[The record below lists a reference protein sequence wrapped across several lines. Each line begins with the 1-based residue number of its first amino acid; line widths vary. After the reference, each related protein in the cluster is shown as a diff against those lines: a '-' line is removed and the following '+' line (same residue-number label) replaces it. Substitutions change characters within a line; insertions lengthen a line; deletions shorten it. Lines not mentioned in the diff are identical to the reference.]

1 LSKMEDKKELQ
12 QVTNCALC
20 ANMCKYSCPTY
31 LAAGNETISPQKIA
45 RLIVYED
52 RGFIEDR
59 RGFSDVMF
67 RSCMCGACKRHCVYD
82 DYDLRIFIQMGRSK
96 AFKEGLLP
104 GDTKKRVET
113 FMKYGNPQGERQL
126 IQNGSGTIGYFISC
140 SAYKDEALLK
150 AMDRI
155 LSASREKVQQ
165 FGGADICCGAPLYYA
180 GDTKGFKK
188 AAQKL
193 KKAIKERG
201 LEKVIT
207 MCPNCLKMMRELYP
221 QLGVKLN
228 VELAHTSEYLASLLD
243 EGKVKVKKAKG
254 SATYHDP
261 CILANDMNITEAPRQ
276 ILTALGYKIKEPVY
290 TKEYTHCCGAPPGAR
305 LGFSKLADQVKS
317 MRLSELK
324 QTGADIYVSSC
335 PSCKAVLSDLA
346 VKDIAELISGQVVHG
361 K

>member
-1 LSKMEDKKELQ
+1 MQNKQELQ

-20 ANMCKYSCPTY
+20 ADMCKYSCPTY

-52 RGFIEDR
+52 RGLIEDR

-67 RSCMCGACKRHCVYD
+67 QSCMCGACKRHCIYS
-82 DYDLRIFIQMGRSK
+82 DYDLRKFIEMGRSK

-104 GDTKKRVET
+104 DETKKRVET
-113 FMKYGNPQGERQL
+113 FMKYGNPQGKRQR
-126 IQNGSGTIGYFISC
+126 IQKGTGTAGYLVSC

-155 LSASREKVQQ
+155 LSSSKEKVRQ

-180 GDTKGFKK
+180 GDIKGFKK
-188 AAQKL
+188 VARKL
-193 KKAIKERG
+193 KGEIEERG
-201 LEKVIT
+201 LNKVIT

-221 QLGVKLN
+221 QIGVKLN
-228 VELAHTSEYLASLLD
+228 VQLAHTSEFLASLID
-243 EGKVKVKKAKG
+243 ERKIRVKKVKG
-254 SATYHDP
+254 TATYHDP
-261 CILANDMNITEAPRQ
+261 CILANDMDITAPPRQ
-276 ILTALGYKIKEPVY
+276 VIAALGYKIKEPVY
-290 TKEYTHCCGAPPGAR
+290 TRAYTHCCGAPPGAR

-317 MRLSELK
+317 MRLDELRE
-324 QTGADIYVSSC
+324 TAADVYVSSC

-346 VKDIAELISGQVVHG
+346 VKDLAELISEQIVHG

>member
-1 LSKMEDKKELQ
+1 MRDKKELQ

-20 ANMCKYSCPTY
+20 ADMCKYSCPTY

-45 RLIVYED
+45 RLIVYKD
-52 RGFIEDR
+52 KGFIEDR

-67 RSCMCGACKRHCVYD
+67 QSCMCGACKRHCIYS
-82 DYDLRIFIQMGRSK
+82 DYDLRKYIEMGRSI

-104 GDTKKRVET
+104 DETKKRVAT

-126 IQNGSGTIGYFISC
+126 IQKGSGTVGYFVSC
-140 SAYKDEALLK
+140 SAYKDEELLK

-155 LSASREKVQQ
+155 LSGSKEKMQQ
-165 FGGADICCGAPLYYA
+165 FGGVDICCGAPLYYA
-180 GDTKGFKK
+180 GDTKGFTKVAK
-188 AAQKL
+188 KL
-193 KKAIKERG
+193 KGEIEARG
-201 LEKVIT
+201 LNKVIT

-221 QLGVKLN
+221 QIGVKLN
-228 VELAHTSEYLASLLD
+228 VQLAHTSEFLASLLN
-243 EGKVKVKKAKG
+243 EGKIKVKKAKG

-261 CILANDMNITEAPRQ
+261 CILANDMDITAPPRQ
-276 ILTALGYKIKEPVY
+276 VIAALGYKIKEPVY
-290 TKEYTHCCGAPPGAR
+290 TKEHTHCCGAPPGAR

-317 MRLSELK
+317 MRISELR
-324 QTGADIYVSSC
+324 QTGADVYVSSC

-346 VKDIAELISGQVVHG
+346 VKDLAELISKQMVHG

>member
-1 LSKMEDKKELQ
+1 MRDKNELQ

-20 ANMCKYSCPTY
+20 ADMCKYSCPTY

-52 RGFIEDR
+52 KGLVEDR

-67 RSCMCGACKRHCVYD
+67 QSCMCGACKRHCIYS
-82 DYDLRIFIQMGRSK
+82 DYDLRKFIQMGRSI
-96 AFKEGLLP
+96 AFREDLLP
-104 GDTKKRVET
+104 DETKKRVET

-126 IQNGSGTIGYFISC
+126 IQKGSGTVGYFVSC
-140 SAYKDEALLK
+140 SAYKDEELLK

-155 LSASREKVQQ
+155 LSASKEKVQQ
-165 FGGADICCGAPLYYA
+165 FGGAEICCGAPLYYA
-180 GDTKGFKK
+180 GDIDGFKK
-188 AAQKL
+188 IAKKL
-193 KKAIKERG
+193 KREIEARG
-201 LEKVIT
+201 LDKVIT

-221 QLGVKLN
+221 QIGVKLN
-228 VELAHTSEYLASLLD
+228 VQLAHTSEYLASLLD
-243 EGKVKVKKAKG
+243 EGKIKVKKVKG
-254 SATYHDP
+254 TATYHDP
-261 CILANDMNITEAPRQ
+261 CILANDMDITAPPRQ

-290 TKEYTHCCGAPPGAR
+290 TREHTHCCGAPPGAR

-317 MRLSELK
+317 MRLGELRE
-324 QTGADIYVSSC
+324 TGVDVYVSSC

-346 VKDIAELISGQVVHG
+346 VKDIAELISEQVVRG

>member
-1 LSKMEDKKELQ
+1 MKDKKELA

-52 RGFIEDR
+52 QGLIGDR

-67 RSCMCGACKRHCVYD
+67 QSCMCGACKRHCIYS
-82 DYDLRIFIQMGRSK
+82 DYDLRRFIQMGRSK
-96 AFKEGLLP
+96 AFKEGMLP
-104 GDTKKRVET
+104 DETKKRVET
-113 FMKYGNPQGERQL
+113 FRKYGNPNGERQL
-126 IQNGSGTIGYFISC
+126 MQKGAGTIGYFVSC
-140 SAYKDEALLK
+140 SAYKDESLLK

-165 FGGADICCGAPLYYA
+165 FGGADICCGAPLYYV

-188 AAQKL
+188 VAQKM
-193 KKAIKERG
+193 KGEIERRG

-207 MCPNCLKMMRELYP
+207 MCPNCLKMMRGVYP
-221 QLGVKLN
+221 EVGVDLN
-228 VELAHTSEYLASLLD
+228 VQLAHTSEFLASLLD
-243 EGKVKVKKAKG
+243 ERKIKVKKVKG
-254 SATYHDP
+254 TATYHDP
-261 CILANDMNITEAPRQ
+261 CILANDMDITAAPRQ
-276 ILTALGYKIKEPVY
+276 IITALGYKIKEPVY
-290 TKEYTHCCGAPPGAR
+290 TREYTHCCGAPPGAR

-317 MRLSELK
+317 MRINELK
-324 QTGADIYVSSC
+324 QTGADVYVSAC
-335 PSCKAVLSDLA
+335 PSCKAVLADLA
-346 VKDIAELISGQVVHG
+346 VKDVAELISEQIIHG

>member
-1 LSKMEDKKELQ
+1 MKDKKELE

-20 ANMCKYSCPTY
+20 ADMCKYSCPTY

-52 RGFIEDR
+52 KRLLEDR
-59 RGFSDVMF
+59 KGFSDVMF
-67 RSCMCGACKRHCVYD
+67 QSCMCGACKRHCIYS
-82 DYDLRIFIQMGRSK
+82 DYDLRKFIQMGRSV

-104 GDTKKRVET
+104 EETKKRVET
-113 FMKYGNPQGERQL
+113 FTKYGNPNGERRLRQR
-126 IQNGSGTIGYFISC
+126 GAGTVGYFVSC
-140 SAYKDEALLK
+140 SAYKDESLLK

-155 LSASREKVQQ
+155 LSASKEKVQQ

-188 AAQKL
+188 VAQKM
-193 KKAIKERG
+193 KGEIERRG

-221 QLGVKLN
+221 QIGVKLN
-228 VELAHTSEYLASLLD
+228 VQLAHTSEFLASLLN
-243 EGKVKVKKAKG
+243 EGKIKVKKAKG

-261 CILANDMNITEAPRQ
+261 CILANDMDITAPPRQ
-276 ILTALGYKIKEPVY
+276 VIAALGYKIKEPVY
-290 TKEYTHCCGAPPGAR
+290 TKEHTHCCGAPPGAR

-317 MRLSELK
+317 MRISELR
-324 QTGADIYVSSC
+324 QTGADVYVSSC

-346 VKDIAELISGQVVHG
+346 VKDLAELISKQMVHG

>member
-1 LSKMEDKKELQ
+1 MKMRDKKELQ

-31 LAAGNETISPQKIA
+31 IAAGNETISPQKIA
-45 RLIVYED
+45 RLIAYED
-52 RGFIEDR
+52 KGLLEDR
-59 RGFSDVMF
+59 KGFFEVMF
-67 RSCMCGACKRHCVYD
+67 QSCMCGACKRHCIYS
-82 DYDLRIFIQMGRSK
+82 DYDLRKFIHKGRSK

-104 GDTKKRVET
+104 EETKKRVET
-113 FMKYGNPQGERQL
+113 FTKYGNPQGERQL
-126 IQNGSGTIGYFISC
+126 IQKGAGTIGYFVSC
-140 SAYKDEALLK
+140 SAYKDERLLK

-155 LSASREKVQQ
+155 LSASKEKVQQ

-188 AAQKL
+188 VARKL
-193 KKAIKERG
+193 KGEIESRG
-201 LEKVIT
+201 LGKVIT
-207 MCPNCLKMMRELYP
+207 MCPNCLKMMKEIYP
-221 QLGVKLN
+221 EAGVKLN
-228 VELAHTSEYLASLLD
+228 VQLAHTSEFLVSLL
-243 EGKVKVKKAKG
+243 EEKKVKVNKAKG
-254 SATYHDP
+254 IATYHDP
-261 CILANDMNITEAPRQ
+261 CILANDMNITEAPRR

-290 TKEYTHCCGAPPGAR
+290 TREHTHCCGAPPGAR

-317 MRLSELK
+317 MRISELK

-346 VKDIAELISGQVVHG
+346 VKDIAELISEHMVHG